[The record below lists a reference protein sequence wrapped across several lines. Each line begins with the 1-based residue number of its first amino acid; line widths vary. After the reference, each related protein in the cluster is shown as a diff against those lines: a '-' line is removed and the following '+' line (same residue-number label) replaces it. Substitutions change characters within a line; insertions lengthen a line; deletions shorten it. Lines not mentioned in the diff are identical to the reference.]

1 MRRVKFTAFP
11 PLVPASDSLMI
22 LLAAVSLIMLLFR
35 WNSNARSLF
44 CFSRSKIKTVERNF
58 KVLIS
63 AIKWGTHNPINQPE
77 FQQNRL
83 KQNFNF
89 YKPIR
94 RGKEMVNLKK
104 NRKRER
110 KKKKQQQQQKEKHA
124 KQPTNNIT
132 HKQKQYQCKRFYH
145 TSFFISTW
153 AGHVDFTRQKYRVI
167 R

>member
-1 MRRVKFTAFP
+1 MRRVKFTAFS

-44 CFSRSKIKTVERNF
+44 CFSRSKIETVERNF
-58 KVLIS
+58 KVVIS

-104 NRKRER
+104 KERERER
-110 KKKKQQQQQKEKHA
+110 KKTTTTTTERKACER
-124 KQPTNNIT
+124 T
-132 HKQKQYQCKRFYH
+132 
-145 TSFFISTW
+145 
-153 AGHVDFTRQKYRVI
+153 DQKYYTQTKTILMQTVLSYQLLHQYLSRP
-167 R
+167 RRLH

>member
-1 MRRVKFTAFP
+1 MRRVKFTAFS

-58 KVLIS
+58 KVVIS

-94 RGKEMVNLKK
+94 RGKEMVKLKK
-104 NRKRER
+104 IERERER
-110 KKKKQQQQQKEKHA
+110 KNNNNRKKSMRNNR
-124 KQPTNNIT
+124 PTILHTNKNNINANG
-132 HKQKQYQCKRFYH
+132 
-145 TSFFISTW
+145 FIIPASSSVLEPAT
-153 AGHVDFTRQKYRVI
+153 
-167 R
+167 

>member
-1 MRRVKFTAFP
+1 MRRVKFTAFS

-58 KVLIS
+58 KVVIS

-104 NRKRER
+104 IEREREKKNSNNNNRKKSMRNNR
-110 KKKKQQQQQKEKHA
+110 
-124 KQPTNNIT
+124 PTILHTNKNNINANG
-132 HKQKQYQCKRFYH
+132 
-145 TSFFISTW
+145 FIIPASSSVLEPAT
-153 AGHVDFTRQKYRVI
+153 
-167 R
+167 

>member
-1 MRRVKFTAFP
+1 MHRVKFTAFS

-22 LLAAVSLIMLLFR
+22 LLAAVSLVMLLFR

-104 NRKRER
+104 IERER
-110 KKKKQQQQQKEKHA
+110 EKKTATTTTERKACETTDQQYYTQTKTISMQTVLSYQLLH
-124 KQPTNNIT
+124 
-132 HKQKQYQCKRFYH
+132 QYLSRPRRLH
-145 TSFFISTW
+145 
-153 AGHVDFTRQKYRVI
+153 
-167 R
+167 

>member
-1 MRRVKFTAFP
+1 MRRVKFTAFS

-58 KVLIS
+58 KVVIS

-94 RGKEMVNLKK
+94 RGNEMVNLKK
-104 NRKRER
+104 IEREREKKKNNNNNNNNRKKSMRNNR
-110 KKKKQQQQQKEKHA
+110 
-124 KQPTNNIT
+124 PTILHTNKNNINANG
-132 HKQKQYQCKRFYH
+132 
-145 TSFFISTW
+145 FIIPASSSVLEPAT
-153 AGHVDFTRQKYRVI
+153 
-167 R
+167 